1 VEDLK
6 IVVVHVRSVDLVSV
20 WTKDYVVVFATQNN
34 PQICGATMIIA
45 SIVTHPRIV
54 ASQTVVGCAK
64 LQPSVRIIVHS
75 AVVSGAPGLVTLHV
89 RPTLIVRVF
98 QIAINVLVELAR
110 DPRAVLHPVRRTLI
124 AAPTRTAAPNASA
137 IGASPVG
144 ATPSATTPQT
154 ASIKATVHSAWV
166 VSPTTVCA
174 RPCAGVRAWI
184 MRSATEL

>member
-20 WTKDYVVVFATQNN
+20 WTKGSVVVIATRNN

-45 SIVTHPRIV
+45 PIVTHSRIV
-54 ASQTVVGCAK
+54 ASQTVVGRAK
-64 LQPSVRIIVHS
+64 LQPSVRIIVHC
-75 AVVSGAPGLVTLHV
+75 AMVSGVPAHVTLHV
-89 RPTLIVRVF
+89 RPTQIVTVSQGAR
-98 QIAINVLVELAR
+98 NVLVELAR
-110 DPRAVLHPVRRTLI
+110 DPRAVLRPVSRTLN

-137 IGASPVG
+137 ISASAAG

-154 ASIKATVHSAWV
+154 ATIKATVHSAWV